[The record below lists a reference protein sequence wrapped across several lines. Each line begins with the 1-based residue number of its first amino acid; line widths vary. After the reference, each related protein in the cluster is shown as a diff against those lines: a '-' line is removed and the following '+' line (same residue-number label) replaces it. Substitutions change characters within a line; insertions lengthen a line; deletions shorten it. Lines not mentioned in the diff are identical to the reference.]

1 MARRLL
7 RCVIGGLVFALLGL
21 FARPA
26 AAGAA
31 APSVPAEHAKFF
43 EAKVRPIFVEH
54 CQSWHGEKKQKGGL
68 RLDSAAGLLKGGK
81 NGAVVVP
88 GRPAESKM
96 LLAVSY
102 KDQDLQMPPEDEG
115 RLSSAQVEI
124 LTQWVAMGAPWG
136 SSENPAAEAASPLKG
151 KKRVI
156 TEADRRFWSFQPPR

>member
-1 MARRLL
+1 MV
-7 RCVIGGLVFALLGL
+7 RCFSRWVFGGLAFTWLSLL
-21 FARPA
+21 ARPA

-54 CQSWHGEKKQKGGL
+54 CQSCHGEKKQKGGL
-68 RLDSAAGLLKGGK
+68 RLDSAVGLLKGGK

-96 LLAVSY
+96 LVAVSY

-136 SSENPAAEAASPLKG
+136 NDAVVDVVAPLKG
-151 KKRVI
+151 KKRTI
-156 TEADRRFWSFQPPR
+156 TEADR